1 LLKRTIKQNSYALK
15 IGNHTISPVELN
27 YFYIDRINE
36 YVNQYGEYIYLTGL
50 DTSKALDQ
58 QVYDKD
64 TGKSWAD
71 YFLDSAIDNAKYTSA
86 LYDAAKA
93 AGHTLS
99 NQEQNFIQQLIDNM
113 EVYAEYYGY
122 INTNQYM
129 VAVYGEGATTESFA
143 AYYEVITM
151 ASSFYTAYAEDLR
164 ASYNS
169 PILRDF
175 EGNESYKY
183 NSYSYAS
190 CFLSAENY
198 PADEIE
204 LLAQELASP
213 DNNTFNKLFLACYER
228 LNSDLHTKYENSLY
242 SIIPAPLQDWLSSS
256 ERKPGDIT
264 ALRSENSSGQLQG
277 YYVVLYQG
285 VRDNQFP
292 LANVRHI
299 LIAPAHSHE
308 EGEEHAEGETY
319 SEEEMAEAKATA

>member
-1 LLKRTIKQNSYALK
+1 
-15 IGNHTISPVELN
+15 
-27 YFYIDRINE
+27 
-36 YVNQYGEYIYLTGL
+36 
-50 DTSKALDQ
+50 
-58 QVYDKD
+58 
-64 TGKSWAD
+64 
-71 YFLDSAIDNAKYTSA
+71 
-86 LYDAAKA
+86 
-93 AGHTLS
+93 
-99 NQEQNFIQQLIDNM
+99 
-113 EVYAEYYGY
+113 
-122 INTNQYM
+122 
-129 VAVYGEGATTESFA
+129 
-143 AYYEVITM
+143 M

-198 PADEIE
+198 PADQIE

-228 LNSDLHTKYENSLY
+228 LNSDLPTKYENSLY

-299 LIAPAHSHE
+299 LIAFEGGMINSQTGLKTYTAEEKKKAKDEAQKIYMEWLDGAKTEDSFAELAKKYTDDSNGDQGGLYEDIFPGQMVDSFNNWCFDTRKPGDHSII
-308 EGEEHAEGETY
+308 ETEYGYHIMYY
-319 SEEEMAEAKATA
+319 SGDSKITYRDYMVAKDKQAIDMQAWYEALTDSISCEVLNTNSVNKEYIISSTP